1 MRILLIV
8 IALLTTTTGFSQ
20 QKKIKRLR
28 KETMSLAMELYKS
41 ELASWHST
49 DILVEKFGSMSN
61 VGGYL
66 SYSENNE
73 TIAIYYDQSEDKN
86 VLYEIRYPQILELK
100 DVYELDTVPRK
111 PTALE
116 NRLLVTRNMARDLVQ
131 KNEDSFFSYYENV
144 GWNFVPLLL
153 NNKVTVYSISG
164 PQESGKVL
172 IGNDYK
178 FEFDKKDRFVS
189 KSKIHNTL
197 LVYPY
202 AREDDPIQE
211 VIHSHIVEDYPILSA
226 TDICTLMLYEPYVEW
241 KQHTVISDSYVSI
254 FMMKERQLVIMT
266 REAWDNIN
274 KSDKD

>member
-8 IALLTTTTGFSQ
+8 IALLTTTAGFSQ
-20 QKKIKRLR
+20 QSKIKRLR

-49 DILVEKFGSMSN
+49 DILVDKLGSMSTI
-61 VGGYL
+61 GGYL
-66 SYSENNE
+66 SYSENDE
-73 TIAIYYDQSEDKN
+73 TIAIYYDQSEDKD
-86 VLYEIRYPQILELK
+86 VLYEVRYPQILKLK
-100 DVYELDTVPRK
+100 DVYELDTIPRK
-111 PTALE
+111 PTELE
-116 NRLLVTRNMARDLVQ
+116 NRLLATREKARDVVQ
-131 KNEDSFFSYYENV
+131 KNEDSFFSYYKNV

-202 AREDDPIQE
+202 VGEDKKLKQ
-211 VIHSHIVEDYPILSA
+211 VVHSHIIDDYPILSA

-254 FMMKERQLVIMT
+254 FDLKEKQLIIMT
-266 REAWDNIN
+266 RKVWDKIN
-274 KSDKD
+274 KLDKD